1 MTVEWN
7 ITLVTLH
14 QALKTN
20 YLRVFVFVVYITV
33 LMDMLIQQVGIN
45 MEMFFGTLLILFMI
59 FMAYVGTV
67 VSEEQ
72 RQGKHIPLIWEKE
85 FWK

>member
-1 MTVEWN
+1 
-7 ITLVTLH
+7 
-14 QALKTN
+14 
-20 YLRVFVFVVYITV
+20 VFVVYITV